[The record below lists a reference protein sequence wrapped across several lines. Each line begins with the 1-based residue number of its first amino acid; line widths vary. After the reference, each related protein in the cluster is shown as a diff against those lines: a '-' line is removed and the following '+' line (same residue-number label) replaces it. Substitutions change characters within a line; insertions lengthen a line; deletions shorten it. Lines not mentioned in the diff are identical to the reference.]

1 MPGMRVHELAKEF
14 DMTSKE
20 LLDRLAEMKIPAKSH
35 ASILQ
40 DAYVQKVRKN
50 LEPEIKQRAGKLEDE
65 EAQKLADEQ
74 AKEAERKAEEKA
86 ERRAAVEKER
96 EAREAER
103 ARREAKAHK
112 DEEGAPAKRKISSS
126 PFESLA
132 SQIERERERVEREA
146 AEARERAAKK
156 QAVEEALHNRN
167 NRKHAKTAAPAKKHT
182 PKAAPVSTGSN
193 FSSLL
198 DQINNERERLQ
209 NQKQEAAA
217 AKKSSRDNNRK
228 GKKNHRKGFEPSV
241 PELEITNNEAPSED
255 RYAQMAV
262 QAEKLQRDKV
272 LAEAPLK
279 RQAMMDK
286 VVVRSVR
293 KSAKP
298 RLASVQSRKHWRRA

>member
-112 DEEGAPAKRKISSS
+112 DEDEAPAKRKISSS

-132 SQIERERERVEREA
+132 SQIERERRQR
-146 AEARERAAKK
+146 RAN
-156 QAVEEALHNRN
+156 V
-167 NRKHAKTAAPAKKHT
+167 
-182 PKAAPVSTGSN
+182 
-193 FSSLL
+193 LL
-198 DQINNERERLQ
+198 
-209 NQKQEAAA
+209 
-217 AKKSSRDNNRK
+217 
-228 GKKNHRKGFEPSV
+228 
-241 PELEITNNEAPSED
+241 
-255 RYAQMAV
+255 
-262 QAEKLQRDKV
+262 LQR
-272 LAEAPLK
+272 AQLK
-279 RQAMMDK
+279 SPRN
-286 VVVRSVR
+286 RRLR
-293 KSAKP
+293 KPFTIAII
-298 RLASVQSRKHWRRA
+298 ASIRKLLLR